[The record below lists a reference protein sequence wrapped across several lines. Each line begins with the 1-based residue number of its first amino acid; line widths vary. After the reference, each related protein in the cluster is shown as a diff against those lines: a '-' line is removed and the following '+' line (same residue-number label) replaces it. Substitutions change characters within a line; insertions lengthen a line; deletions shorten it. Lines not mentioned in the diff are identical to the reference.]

1 MFDRISPT
9 YDRVN
14 RLMTAGLDKAWR
26 KKVASFVP
34 KRPHLILL
42 DCATGTGDQIFSLLD
57 AISTIDRAVGVDMSE
72 EMLKRAQSK
81 SARRTDAKKIEW
93 VSASA
98 SDLPFPEKSF
108 DCVTISFGVRNFEN
122 LEHSLKECLRILK
135 PQGRLL
141 ILETSLPKNS
151 LIKKLSLL
159 YLRHLLPKIG
169 GWVSKQREAYV
180 YLNQTVETFPSG
192 ESFCA
197 ILEQAGFSHVHLTP
211 LTFGAVSIYRGDRP
225 A

>member
-14 RLMTAGLDKAWR
+14 RLMTAGLDKFWR

-34 KRPHLILL
+34 KSSNLALL

-57 AISTIDRAVGVDMSE
+57 SISTIERAVGVDMSE
-72 EMLKRAQSK
+72 KMLKRAQTK
-81 SARRTDAKKIEW
+81 STARPDAKKIEW
-93 VSASA
+93 VTASASA
-98 SDLPFPEKSF
+98 LPFPEKSF

-122 LEHSLKECLRILK
+122 LELSLKECLRVLK

-169 GWVSKQREAYV
+169 GWVSKQRDAYV
-180 YLNQTVETFPSG
+180 YLNETIETFPSG
-192 ESFCA
+192 KNFCA
-197 ILEQAGFSHVHLTP
+197 ILEQAGFTHVRATP
-211 LTFGAVSIYRGDRP
+211 LTFGAVSIYQGDRS
-225 A
+225 